1 MARRQ
6 NKQNSFEN
14 LIELATKLPWWLSV
28 LAALAAYLV
37 LHHYATREISIAAV
51 PGQIGQVVSA
61 QLWKTFTMFG
71 QYVLPAGFL
80 LGALISAFR
89 RRKRMHLVSQTQDRG
104 EQSALLDMNWQEFE
118 ILVGEAFRL
127 QGFKVTET
135 GGGGA
140 DGGVDLMLTKGTE
153 KFLVQ
158 CKQWKAYSV
167 GVAIVRELYGVMAA
181 QGAAGGFVV
190 TSGKFT
196 EDAVNF
202 AKGRN
207 ISLIDGPKLFAMI
220 QAARTKGDAK
230 PTVISTPATNDNE
243 QAPACPKCGGAMVKR
258 TAKQGSMAGQEFW
271 GCTGFPNCRGIVS
284 IK

>member
-6 NKQNSFEN
+6 NKQNGFEN

-37 LHHYATREISIAAV
+37 LHHYAMREIAIAAV

-80 LGALISAFR
+80 LGALISAFGR
-89 RRKRMHLVSQTQDRG
+89 CKRIHLVEQTQARG
-104 EQSALLDMNWQEFE
+104 KQSALVDMSWQEFE
-118 ILVGEAFRL
+118 MLVGEAFRL

-140 DGGVDLMLTKGTE
+140 DGGVDLVLSKGNE

-167 GVAIVRELYGVMAA
+167 GVNIVRELYGVMAA
-181 QGAAGGFVV
+181 QGVAGGFVV

-196 EDAVNF
+196 KDAENF
-202 AKGRN
+202 AEGRN
-207 ISLIDGPKLFAMI
+207 IGLIDGPRLFAMI
-220 QAARTKGDAK
+220 QAAKAKGIVK
-230 PTVISTPATNDNE
+230 PAAVAVTPISD
-243 QAPACPKCGGAMVKR
+243 QAPTCPKCGGAMVKR
-258 TAKQGSMAGQEFW
+258 TARQGSMAGQEFW